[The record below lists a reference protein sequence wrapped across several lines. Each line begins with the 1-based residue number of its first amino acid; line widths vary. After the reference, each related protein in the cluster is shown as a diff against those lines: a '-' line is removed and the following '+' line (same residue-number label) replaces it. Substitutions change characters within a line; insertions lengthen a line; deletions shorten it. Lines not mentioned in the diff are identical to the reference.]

1 MIEVDDRQMEMLNI
15 FMGVCRLLDEV
26 GCEADG
32 STNKLIAMR
41 FTPQKVISLDCTS
54 SSLCKVGWKLMYSL
68 AEEDRTLL
76 STMTRQFLHTH
87 RPFKATIM
95 NPAGEPILW
104 VSKLLISVAG
114 ADRQIRRPFA
124 FINSRIYV
132 HAAEGNDARLVGEA
146 QQLALSHIVMQGR

>member
-1 MIEVDDRQMEMLNI
+1 VMDTDDRQMEMLNI
-15 FMGVCRLLDEV
+15 FMGVCLLSDEV
-26 GCEADG
+26 GQEADG

-41 FTPQKVISLDCTS
+41 STPQKAISLDCTS
-54 SSLCKVGWKLMYSL
+54 SPLCKVERKLMYSL

-104 VSKLLISVAG
+104 VSK
-114 ADRQIRRPFA
+114 
-124 FINSRIYV
+124 
-132 HAAEGNDARLVGEA
+132 
-146 QQLALSHIVMQGR
+146 

>member
-1 MIEVDDRQMEMLNI
+1 
-15 FMGVCRLLDEV
+15 
-26 GCEADG
+26 
-32 STNKLIAMR
+32 
-41 FTPQKVISLDCTS
+41 
-54 SSLCKVGWKLMYSL
+54 MYSL

-76 STMTRQFLHTH
+76 STMTRQFLRTH

-104 VSKLLISVAG
+104 VSEYLHISGDG

-146 QQLALSHIVMQGR
+146 QQ

>member
-1 MIEVDDRQMEMLNI
+1 MKTDDRQMEMLNI
-15 FMGVCRLLDEV
+15 FMGVCLLSDEV
-26 GCEADG
+26 GWEADN

-41 FTPQKVISLDCTS
+41 STPQKVILLDCS
-54 SSLCKVGWKLMYSL
+54 SSPVLESEWKLMYSL

-104 VSKLLISVAG
+104 VRQSCVRELELIV
-114 ADRQIRRPFA
+114 R
-124 FINSRIYV
+124 
-132 HAAEGNDARLVGEA
+132 
-146 QQLALSHIVMQGR
+146 